1 MSEAPN
7 SWAILLQVLEY
18 IFRILV
24 VIVIPATV
32 WLIREIFKL
41 KKNQALTDKDV
52 CHMRDNFNEKF
63 AAAPGGKEVS
73 ELANAITGLNGQ
85 VAGMRQILDKLD
97 RTVTRHED
105 FLLQGGR
112 R

>member
-1 MSEAPN
+1 MPEAPN

-18 IFRILV
+18 IFRIMV

-41 KKNQALTDKDV
+41 KK
-52 CHMRDNFNEKF
+52 
-63 AAAPGGKEVS
+63 
-73 ELANAITGLNGQ
+73 I
-85 VAGMRQILDKLD
+85 
-97 RTVTRHED
+97 
-105 FLLQGGR
+105 R